1 MMVAPTEDGEAVLTT
16 NDRSTKIKKITS
28 IAKLWGISGKL
39 TLHEIGLQLVEKSS
53 SHPVRKNLLEAFNL
67 LYQLKALNEVYPLVV
82 IEKII
87 TCLTLSLTHEYKL
100 EALKLLFLIAQE
112 EKGLRNI
119 LRLQGCDATLNLLFK
134 AEEVLKPHCLNLL
147 IRISE
152 SLRGRIAILEYTDS
166 SQQLLLE
173 LLKSKKLSGLIL
185 QLITNLL
192 GIPTA
197 RKMFNVPKFITYLS
211 SKTDDSEL
219 NLRKQLALWLVTLPT
234 QNLVD
239 HLSSQFGSHDQNWSI
254 NNENK

>member
-53 SHPVRKNLLEAFNL
+53 SHPVRKN
-67 LYQLKALNEVYPLVV
+67 
-82 IEKII
+82 
-87 TCLTLSLTHEYKL
+87 
-100 EALKLLFLIAQE
+100 
-112 EKGLRNI
+112 
-119 LRLQGCDATLNLLFK
+119 
-134 AEEVLKPHCLNLL
+134 
-147 IRISE
+147 
-152 SLRGRIAILEYTDS
+152 
-166 SQQLLLE
+166 
-173 LLKSKKLSGLIL
+173 
-185 QLITNLL
+185 LITNLL